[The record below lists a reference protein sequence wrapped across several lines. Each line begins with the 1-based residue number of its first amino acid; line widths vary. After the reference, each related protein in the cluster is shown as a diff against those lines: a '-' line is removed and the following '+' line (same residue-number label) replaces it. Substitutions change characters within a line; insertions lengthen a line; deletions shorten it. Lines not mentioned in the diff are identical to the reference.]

1 MDRRPGIDQLS
12 DTGEPVNAGDTDR
25 RAANEEMDVP
35 DDQDTR
41 DLDSEAPETEAKG
54 DGEAPDRSAAPEEAA
69 GEEAG
74 GEDGT
79 QEAEPEGD
87 AVSEDEAPEEPASRS
102 APPEEATRDDRAT
115 ESATQEDPAPAEN
128 PAPASD
134 GPADPVEPANE
145 IAELEAERDRL
156 RDQHLRLAA
165 DFENFRRRTED
176 RLRQRWS
183 RAQADLVR
191 RMLEPLDDLLRVTAL
206 EPETTASVDAI
217 VEGVDMVEKKFF
229 RALEEAGVEVV
240 DPEGEEF
247 DPNTMEAMMRVPA
260 ESEED
265 DDTVASVFQRGYT
278 LKGMLIRPARV
289 SVFKA
294 D

>member
-1 MDRRPGIDQLS
+1 MPDNEGMQDEFGEAGPEDRAQASGDAA
-12 DTGEPVNAGDTDR
+12 NGDTIK
-25 RAANEEMDVP
+25 A
-35 DDQDTR
+35 DDADASAT
-41 DLDSEAPETEAKG
+41 
-54 DGEAPDRSAAPEEAA
+54 GEAPNPRKGPVTDEAPTERPSADASSATA
-69 GEEAG
+69 GDG
-74 GEDGT
+74 GEDGH
-79 QEAEPEGD
+79 GG
-87 AVSEDEAPEEPASRS
+87 
-102 APPEEATRDDRAT
+102 RAR
-115 ESATQEDPAPAEN
+115 
-128 PAPASD
+128 
-134 GPADPVEPANE
+134 

-165 DFENFRRRTED
+165 DFDNFRKRTEE

-183 RAQADLVR
+183 RAQADLVACF
-191 RMLEPLDDLLRVTAL
+191 LDPLDDLRRVTAL
-206 EPETTASVDAI
+206 EPESTASVEAI
-217 VEGVDMVEKKFF
+217 VEGVDLVERKFF

-240 DPEGEEF
+240 DPEGEGF

-278 LKGMLIRPARV
+278 LKGALIRPARV